1 MAASASITH
10 EALKTKARVYSVRQ
24 TPAGPLFLLWVPLS
38 LRVQPPAPLVSR
50 VARQRQRG
58 SLSDTRS
65 RRADADGILKTGF
78 FWAAL
83 VPGLVPSPRVA
94 GALRTC
100 LIRIGPSGLV
110 LGRQPSEAWPEGGP
124 SSRPRVPQRGR
135 SPPGTGG
142 VVCDPQHPWD
152 LQKSPSP
159 FALGR
164 NAMGAALVAVNFLIA
179 IFKKMRRQIESVV
192 IPYFI

>member
-10 EALKTKARVYSVRQ
+10 EALKTEARVYSVRQ

-78 FWAAL
+78 FWAARVSWPL
-83 VPGLVPSPRVA
+83 RPWFLAWFAPCGWGTENMSHSHRSLGSGAGPPALGSLARGGTLLQAPCPSERKESPRN
-94 GALRTC
+94 
-100 LIRIGPSGLV
+100 
-110 LGRQPSEAWPEGGP
+110 W
-124 SSRPRVPQRGR
+124 RGR
-135 SPPGTGG
+135 
-142 VVCDPQHPWD
+142 
-152 LQKSPSP
+152 
-159 FALGR
+159 
-164 NAMGAALVAVNFLIA
+164 M
-179 IFKKMRRQIESVV
+179 
-192 IPYFI
+192 

>member
-10 EALKTKARVYSVRQ
+10 EALKTEARVYSVRQ

-65 RRADADGILKTGF
+65 RRADTDGILKTGF
-78 FWAAL
+78 FWVAL

-110 LGRQPSEAWPEGGP
+110 LGLGGIWAGPPALGSLARGGTLLQAPCPSERKE
-124 SSRPRVPQRGR
+124 SPRNWRGR
-135 SPPGTGG
+135 
-142 VVCDPQHPWD
+142 
-152 LQKSPSP
+152 
-159 FALGR
+159 
-164 NAMGAALVAVNFLIA
+164 M
-179 IFKKMRRQIESVV
+179 
-192 IPYFI
+192 